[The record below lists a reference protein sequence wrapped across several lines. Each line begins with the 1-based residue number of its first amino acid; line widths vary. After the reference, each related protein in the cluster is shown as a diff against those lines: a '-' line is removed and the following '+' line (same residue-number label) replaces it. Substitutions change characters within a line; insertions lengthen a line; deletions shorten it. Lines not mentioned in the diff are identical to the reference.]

1 MERWKMHRMG
11 FVNFWVYDVQEF
23 ILNDGKILLRGANA
37 SGKSITT
44 QSFIPYILDGDRQP
58 TRLDPFGGK
67 DRKMDFYLIGSPE
80 NGKEESTCYL
90 YLEFIK
96 PESRQYR
103 TIGIG
108 LHAKKGAKMKT
119 WHFGLLDGRRIGY
132 DFMLY
137 EEKGDQLIPHD
148 AARLKKQL
156 GESNFYTEKTTEYE
170 AFVAEK
176 IFGFEKTCL
185 DDFRQLTN
193 ILIKTRSSKLSAK
206 ENLKPAQLYA
216 ILNESLCP
224 LSDDD
229 LRPMAEAMSK
239 IEDTH
244 ERIAKANEALSE
256 ARHLAAEY
264 ERYNRYMLWK
274 KADLYLKK
282 SVEVNKTKRLLE
294 ARNDD
299 ILAAEKDYQEADRLL
314 DEALHRLEVLN
325 EEKNGL
331 NISGIEEQLQRK
343 KEKAENLARDK
354 KTEAEK
360 KKIMEDKQHKVKA
373 KYRECSEIKIKI
385 SDCEYEIKKVI
396 SDLQAYEEYCF
407 PFYDAYYRK
416 IRSGEQLQ
424 TAECRHECRS
434 FSNRLKQV
442 LQLLKEQERQRAEY
456 ESSEQQ
462 LSEKQEAV
470 YRCRKSLETAQNMYT
485 EQKDSFIEQMF
496 MARKNNK
503 EFCIDAGLLER
514 LESLVVNYEGEGSG
528 RDLNDMLSSRRLQLS
543 EMLQEVILSAKQE
556 MNSRDDAC
564 KALQEQLKELQ
575 KTDEPV
581 PERSD
586 DRIAAREILTKN
598 NISFRSFYECIDFKE
613 SVPETQRAVLE
624 AELSDM
630 GLLDALVIAKK
641 DREKAAAL
649 LGELADSYLVSNKSL
664 TGIVNSFFEVTN
676 QELVEEIQCILSQF
690 ETQVQLG
697 TDGCYQHGIMAGH
710 SLGQAHVLYI
720 GAENRRLFRERQI
733 AQLTVE
739 IAEAEKLLLSAQA
752 DYQSALERKE
762 QLEQEYSA
770 FPDTKDLNQAL
781 NLVNTEYANL
791 SQSERVCADAQEKR
805 DQEFHKLNALVEQ
818 IEKSSCVFPMYE
830 KTVSY
835 YEEVAGAV
843 EDCLSLVENA
853 ADHLYKKQEQE
864 RHLVNAKEQAENYE
878 ADVDTLDQEL
888 KNLRNTIDICEEVI
902 RQCDEFLN
910 RPENVDI
917 ALRQQEL
924 ERKIKDLNQQIEDCR
939 IRMAK
944 SEQTAQILKAGISE
958 IENDLI
964 ALIQQENQLANYFEE
979 EWELKYIFDDETL
992 TLNQKA
998 KQAQKCAYDGDE
1010 QKNIQEISTRL
1021 EEVYRKRSNALSGEY
1036 RPMKELLFPNA
1047 EPDSIRTR
1055 TRITLTW
1062 YGHQLPPA
1070 VFADDLAAAIEN
1082 DKLLIKKEEEEM
1094 FRTILMNTISKKLYL
1109 RIDTSRKWVK
1119 SMSELMQGIN
1129 TSMGLSF
1136 SLSWKPKRDIGEHEL
1151 SFEELN
1157 KLLAGD
1163 AQLMRAEDYE
1173 RLSAHFRSRIEHER
1187 LVMEE
1192 KGQDVNY
1199 TELVRNVLDFRNWF
1213 EFSLHYRYSGKPL
1226 QEMTVSRFNTFSG
1239 GERALSLYI
1248 PLFAAVAAQY
1258 QKAGNQAPRIL
1269 ALDEAFAGVD
1279 DSNISEMFALL
1290 EKLEFGYILNS
1301 QALWGCYDSV
1311 PSLAIAEL
1319 CHEKD
1324 SDFITV
1330 ISYEWNGSHKLLK
1343 EEQAVGI

>member
-1 MERWKMHRMG
+1 MERWRMHRLG

-23 ILNDGKILLRGANA
+23 ILNNGKILLRGANA

-67 DRKMDFYLIGSPE
+67 DRKMDFYLLGSPE
-80 NGKEESTCYL
+80 NGKEESTGYL

-96 PESRQYR
+96 PESQQYR

-108 LHAKKGAKMKT
+108 LHAKKGSKMKT

-137 EEKGDQLIPHD
+137 EEKGNQLIPHD
-148 AARLKKQL
+148 ATRLKKQL
-156 GESNFYTEKTTEYE
+156 GESNFYTEKTMEYE

-299 ILAAEKDYQEADRLL
+299 ILAAEQDHQEVAHLL
-314 DEALHRLEVLN
+314 DEAEHRLATLN
-325 EEKNGL
+325 EEQNGL

-385 SDCEYEIKKVI
+385 SDCEYEIKKVL

-407 PFYDAYYRK
+407 PFYDAYYQK
-416 IRSGEQLQ
+416 IQNGEQLQ

-434 FSNRLKQV
+434 FSARLQQV

-456 ESSEQQ
+456 ETTEQQ
-462 LSEKQEAV
+462 LSKKQDAV
-470 YRCRKSLETAQNMYT
+470 YRCRKSLETAQTMYT

-528 RDLNDMLSSRRLQLS
+528 RDLNDALSSHRLRLS
-543 EMLQEVILSAKQE
+543 EMLQQVILLAEQE
-556 MNSRDDAC
+556 MNNREDVY
-564 KALQEQLKELQ
+564 KALKEQLKELQ
-575 KTDEPV
+575 NTAEPV

-586 DRIAAREILTKN
+586 DRIAAREILTKHG
-598 NISFRSFYECIDFKE
+598 ISFRSFYECIDFKE

-624 AELSDM
+624 AELADM
-630 GLLDALVIAKK
+630 GLLDALVIAKT
-641 DREKAAAL
+641 DREKAVAL
-649 LGELADSYLVSNKSL
+649 LGTLADSYLVYAKSL
-664 TGIVNSFFEVTN
+664 PGMENSFFEVTD
-676 QELVEEIQCILSQF
+676 QELADETQCILSQF
-690 ETQVQLG
+690 ETQVQIG
-697 TDGCYQHGIMAGH
+697 VDGCYQHGIMAGH
-710 SLGQAHVLYI
+710 TVGQTHVLYI
-720 GAENRRLFRERQI
+720 GAENRRLFRKRQI

-739 IAEAEKLLLSAQA
+739 IAEAEKLLLSAKY
-752 DYQSALERKE
+752 DYTSALERKE
-762 QLEQEYSA
+762 LLEQEYSA

-781 NLVNTEYANL
+781 NLVNTEDANL
-791 SQSERVCADAQEKR
+791 AQAEQICAEYQEKR
-805 DQEFHKLNALVEQ
+805 DREFHKLHALLEQ
-818 IEKSSCVFPMYE
+818 TEKVSNVFPRYE

-835 YEEVAGAV
+835 YEEVVREV
-843 EDCLSLVENA
+843 ENYLSHVENA
-853 ADHLYKKQEQE
+853 AGHLQKKRDNE
-864 RHLVNAKEQAENYE
+864 HYLANAKEQAEDYE
-878 ADVDTLDQEL
+878 ADVDILDQEL
-888 KNLRNTIDICEEVI
+888 KNLRNSISICEEVI

-917 ALRQQEL
+917 ARRQQEIDH
-924 ERKIKDLNQQIEDCR
+924 KIENLKKDSENLK

-944 SEQTAQILKAGISE
+944 TEQTAQMLKAGISD
-958 IENDLI
+958 IENNLT
-964 ALIQQENQLANYFEE
+964 ALIQQENMLADYFEE
-979 EWELKYIFDDETL
+979 EWTLKYIFDDEAL

-998 KQAQKCAYDGDE
+998 KQAQKCVYDGDE
-1010 QKNIQEISTRL
+1010 QKNIQEISARL
-1021 EEVYRKRSNALSGEY
+1021 EEVYRKRSNALSSEY
-1036 RPMKELLFPNA
+1036 RPMKELLFQNA

-1062 YGHQLPPA
+1062 RGHQLPPA

-1163 AQLMRAEDYE
+1163 ALLMRAEDYE

-1258 QKAGNQAPRIL
+1258 QKAGDQAPRIL

-1301 QALWGCYDSV
+1301 QALWGCYDTV

>member
-1 MERWKMHRMG
+1 MERWKMHRLG

-67 DRKMDFYLIGSPE
+67 DRKMDFYLLGNPE
-80 NGKEESTCYL
+80 NGKEESTGYL

-96 PESRQYR
+96 PESLQYR

-137 EEKGDQLIPHD
+137 EEKGNQLIPHD
-148 AARLKKQL
+148 SARLKRQL

-170 AFVAEK
+170 EFVAEK
-176 IFGFEKTCL
+176 IFGFERTCL

-256 ARHLAAEY
+256 ARYLAAEY

-282 SVEVNKTKRLLE
+282 SKEVNEAEQKLE
-294 ARNDD
+294 AQKTD
-299 ILAAEKDYQEADRLL
+299 IADTEQSRQEAVHLL
-314 DEALHRLEVLN
+314 DEAMFRLAALD
-325 EEKNGL
+325 EELNGL
-331 NISGIEEQLQRK
+331 NISGIEEQLKRK
-343 KEKAENLARDK
+343 KEKTEILARDK

-360 KKIMEDKQHKVKA
+360 QKNMEDKQQKVKA

-385 SDCEYEIKKVI
+385 SDYEYEIKKAL
-396 SDLQAYEEYCF
+396 SDLQDYEDYYF
-407 PFYDAYYRK
+407 PFYDAYYSK
-416 IRSGEQLQ
+416 IRNGERLQ
-424 TAECRHECRS
+424 TAEYRQECRS
-434 FSNRLKQV
+434 FSARLQQV

-456 ESSEQQ
+456 ENTEQQ
-462 LSEKQEAV
+462 LSEKQNAV
-470 YRCRKSLETAQNMYT
+470 YRCRKSLETAQTMYT

-503 EFCIDAGLLER
+503 EFCIDAGLLEK

-528 RDLNDMLSSRRLQLS
+528 RDLNDMLSSHRLRLS
-543 EMLQEVILSAKQE
+543 ETLQQVILSAKQE
-556 MNSRDDAC
+556 KNNRDDAC

-575 KTDEPV
+575 KTSEPV

-586 DRIAAREILTKN
+586 GRIAARALLTKHG
-598 NISFRSFYECIDFKE
+598 ISFRSFYECIDFKE
-613 SVPETQRAVLE
+613 SVPETYRAVLE
-624 AELSDM
+624 AELADM
-630 GLLDALVIAKK
+630 GLLDALVVAEK
-641 DREKAAAL
+641 DREKAAVL
-649 LGELADSYLVSNKSL
+649 LGTQADSYLVYAKSISG
-664 TGIVNSFFEVTN
+664 TENGFFEVTDKK
-676 QELVEEIQCILSQF
+676 LAEETQCILSQF
-690 ETQVQLG
+690 ETQVKFG
-697 TDGCYQHGIMAGH
+697 VDGCYQHGIMAGH
-710 SLGQAHVLYI
+710 SLGQTHVLYI

-739 IAEAEKLLLSAQA
+739 ITEAEKFLLSAQA

-762 QLEQEYSA
+762 LLEQEYRT

-781 NLVNTEYANL
+781 NLVNTENANL
-791 SQSERVCADAQEKR
+791 VQAERICAEYQENR
-805 DQEFHKLNALVEQ
+805 EREFHKLNALFEK
-818 IEKSSCVFPMYE
+818 IEKVSSVFPRYE
-830 KTVSY
+830 KTVGY
-835 YEEVAGAV
+835 YEDVIEAV
-843 EDCLSLVENA
+843 GNYLSLVENA
-853 ADHLYKKQEQE
+853 ADYIYKKQEQE
-864 RHLVNAKEQAENYE
+864 YHLANAEEQAEDYE
-878 ADVDTLDQEL
+878 ADVDILAQEL
-888 KNLRNTIDICEEVI
+888 KSLQNTICICDEAI

-917 ALRQQEL
+917 VHRRQEI
-924 ERKIKDLNQQIEDCR
+924 EHKIENLKKNAEDYRIHIATTNQKVQ
-939 IRMAK
+939 M
-944 SEQTAQILKAGISE
+944 LKADVSG
-958 IENDLI
+958 IENNLT
-964 ALIQQENQLANYFEE
+964 ALIQQENILADYFEE
-979 EWELKYIFDDETL
+979 EWALKYIFDDETL
-992 TLNQKA
+992 TLKQKA
-998 KQAQKCAYDGDE
+998 KQAQKCVYDGDE
-1010 QKNIQEISTRL
+1010 QKNIQEISARL

-1036 RPMKELLFPNA
+1036 RPMKELLFQNA

-1055 TRITLTW
+1055 TKIALTW
-1062 YGHQLPPA
+1062 RGHQLPPA

-1119 SMSELMQGIN
+1119 SMSALMQGIN

-1136 SLSWKPKRDIGEHEL
+1136 SLSWKPKRNIGEHEL

-1173 RLSAHFRSRIEHER
+1173 RLSEHFRSRIEHER

-1213 EFSLHYRYSGKPL
+1213 EFSLHYRYSGEELK
-1226 QEMTVSRFNTFSG
+1226 EMTVSRFNTFSG

-1258 QKAGNQAPRIL
+1258 QKAGAQAPRIL

-1301 QALWGCYDSV
+1301 QALWGCYDTV

-1330 ISYEWNGSHKLLK
+1330 ISYEWNGSRKLLK
-1343 EEQAVGI
+1343 EEQAVGV

>member
-1 MERWKMHRMG
+1 MERWRMHRLG

-23 ILNDGKILLRGANA
+23 ILNEGKILLRGANA

-67 DRKMDFYLIGSPE
+67 DRKMDFYLLGSPE
-80 NGKEESTCYL
+80 NGKEESTGYL

-108 LHAKKGAKMKT
+108 LHAKKGSKMKT

-137 EEKGDQLIPHD
+137 EEKGNQLIPHD
-148 AARLKKQL
+148 AVTCVKTAAANSMSAVLAFNRRAVCGNAGEGYIDTAVKVLIAVVL
-156 GESNFYTEKTTEYE
+156 G
-170 AFVAEK
+170 ALVLA
-176 IFGFEKTCL
+176 G
-185 DDFRQLTN
+185 
-193 ILIKTRSSKLSAK
+193 
-206 ENLKPAQLYA
+206 LYA

-282 SVEVNKTKRLLE
+282 SIEVNKTKRLLE

-299 ILAAEKDYQEADRLL
+299 ILAAEHDHQEAAHLL
-314 DEALHRLEVLN
+314 DEAEHRLATLN
-325 EEKNGL
+325 EEQNGL

-343 KEKAENLARDK
+343 REKAELLARDK
-354 KTEAEK
+354 NTETK
-360 KKIMEDKQHKVKA
+360 MQKNMEDKQQKIKE

-385 SDCEYEIKKVI
+385 SDCEYEIKKVL

-416 IRSGEQLQ
+416 IRNGEQLKA
-424 TAECRHECRS
+424 AECRQECHS
-434 FSNRLKQV
+434 FSARLQQV

-456 ESSEQQ
+456 ETTEQQ
-462 LSEKQEAV
+462 LSEKQDV
-470 YRCRKSLETAQNMYT
+470 LYRCRKSLETAQTMYT

-528 RDLNDMLSSRRLQLS
+528 RDLNDILSSHRLRFS
-543 EMLQEVILSAKQE
+543 ETLQQVILLAEQE
-556 MNSRDDAC
+556 MNSRDEAC

-575 KTDEPV
+575 NTAEPV
-581 PERSD
+581 PERSG
-586 DRIAAREILTKN
+586 DRITAREILTKHG
-598 NISFRSFYECIDFKE
+598 ISFRSFYECIDFKT

-624 AELSDM
+624 AELADM
-630 GLLDALVIAKK
+630 GLLDAIVIAKN
-641 DREKAAAL
+641 DREKGVAL
-649 LGELADSYLVSNKSL
+649 LGTLADSYLVCNKSF
-664 TGIVNSFFEVTN
+664 TEIENSFFEVTD
-676 QELVEEIQCILSQF
+676 QELAEETQCILSQF
-690 ETQVQLG
+690 ETQLQLG
-697 TDGCYQHGIMAGH
+697 ADGCYQHGIMAGH
-710 SLGQAHVLYI
+710 SLGQTHVLYI
-720 GAENRRLFRERQI
+720 GAENRHLFRERQI

-739 IAEAEKLLLSAQA
+739 IAEAEKLLFSAQA

-762 QLEQEYSA
+762 LLEQEYKA

-781 NLVNTEYANL
+781 NLVNTEAANL
-791 SQSERVCADAQEKR
+791 AQAEQGCADAQEKR
-805 DQEFHKLNALVEQ
+805 DREFHKLNALLEQ
-818 IEKSSCVFPMYE
+818 IEKVSNVFPRYE

-835 YEEVAGAV
+835 YEEVVGAV
-843 EDCLSLVENA
+843 DEYLGLVENA
-853 ADHLYKKQEQE
+853 SGHLHEKQEQE
-864 RHLVNAKEQAENYE
+864 HRLANAKEQAEDCE
-878 ADVDTLDQEL
+878 ADVDILDQEL
-888 KNLRNTIDICEEVI
+888 KNLRNSISICEEVI

-917 ALRQQEL
+917 ARRQQEI
-924 ERKIKDLNQQIEDCR
+924 ERKIKDLKQQAEDHKIR
-939 IRMAK
+939 IATTEK
-944 SEQTAQILKAGISE
+944 EAQMLKAGISD
-958 IENDLI
+958 IEKNLTELI
-964 ALIQQENQLANYFEE
+964 KQENLLADYFEE
-979 EWELKYIFDDETL
+979 EWALKYYFDDETM

-998 KQAQKCAYDGDE
+998 KQAQKCVYDGDE
-1010 QKNIQEISTRL
+1010 QKNIQEISARL
-1021 EEVYRKRSNALSGEY
+1021 EEIYRKQSNALSGEY

-1062 YGHQLPPA
+1062 HGHQLPPA

-1163 AQLMRAEDYE
+1163 AQLMSAEDYE

-1258 QKAGNQAPRIL
+1258 QKAGDQAPRIL

-1301 QALWGCYDSV
+1301 QALWGCYDTV

>member
-1 MERWKMHRMG
+1 MERWRMHRLG

-67 DRKMDFYLIGSPE
+67 DRKMDFYLLGSPE
-80 NGKEESTCYL
+80 NGKEESTGYL

-108 LHAKKGAKMKT
+108 LHAKKGAKMKS
-119 WHFGLLDGRRIGY
+119 WHFGLLDDRRIGH

-137 EEKGDQLIPHD
+137 EEKGNQLIPHD
-148 AARLKKQL
+148 AIRLKKQL
-156 GESNFYTEKTTEYE
+156 GESNFYTEKPTEYE

-176 IFGFEKTCL
+176 IFGFEKMCL

-224 LSDDD
+224 LSDDE

-256 ARHLAAEY
+256 AWHLAAEY
-264 ERYNRYMLWK
+264 DRYNRYMLWK
-274 KADLYLKK
+274 KAERYLKK
-282 SVEVNKTKRLLE
+282 SVEVKITERELKKQ
-294 ARNDD
+294 NDD
-299 ILAAEKDYQEADRLL
+299 ILFAEQEHKEAAHMLN
-314 DEALHRLEVLN
+314 EALLQLEVLN

-343 KEKAENLARDK
+343 KEKTELLARDK

-360 KKIMEDKQHKVKA
+360 QKNMVDKQQKIEA

-385 SDCEYEIKKVI
+385 SDCEYEIKKVL

-416 IRSGEQLQ
+416 IRNGEQLQ
-424 TAECRHECRS
+424 VAECRQECRS
-434 FSNRLKQV
+434 FSARLQQV
-442 LQLLKEQERQRAEY
+442 LHLLKEQERQRAEY
-456 ESSEQQ
+456 ETTEQQ
-462 LSEKQEAV
+462 LSDRQNVV
-470 YRCRKSLETAQNMYT
+470 YKCRKSLETAQTMYA

-503 EFCIDAGLLER
+503 EFCIDAGLLET

-528 RDLNDMLSSRRLQLS
+528 RDLNDILSSHRLRLS
-543 EMLQEVILSAKQE
+543 ETLQQVILLAEQE
-556 MNSRDDAC
+556 MNNREDAC
-564 KALQEQLKELQ
+564 KALKEQLKDLQ
-575 KTDEPV
+575 KTAEPV
-581 PERSD
+581 PERSS

-598 NISFRSFYECIDFKE
+598 SISYRSFYECIDFKT
-613 SVPETQRAVLE
+613 SVSKTQRAVLE
-624 AELSDM
+624 AELADM
-630 GLLDALVIAKK
+630 GLLDALVIAKN
-641 DREKAAAL
+641 DREKASAL
-649 LGELADSYLVSNKSL
+649 FGKLADSYLVCDKSI
-664 TGIVNSFFEVTN
+664 TEIENSFFEVTN
-676 QELVEEIQCILSQF
+676 QELAEETLSILSQF
-690 ETQVQLG
+690 ETQVQL
-697 TDGCYQHGIMAGH
+697 DVNGCYQHGIMAGH
-710 SLGQAHVLYI
+710 SVGQTHVLYI

-733 AQLTVE
+733 SQLTEE
-739 IAEAEKLLLSAQA
+739 IAEAEKILLSAQA

-762 QLEQEYSA
+762 LLEQEYSA
-770 FPDTKDLNQAL
+770 FPDTKELNQAL
-781 NLVNTEYANL
+781 NMVNTEDANL
-791 SQSERVCADAQEKR
+791 AQTERECAEYQKKR
-805 DQEFHKLNALVEQ
+805 NHEFHKLNALFEQ
-818 IEKSSCVFPMYE
+818 IEKVSSVFPRYE

-835 YEEVAGAV
+835 YEETAGAV
-843 EDCLSLVENA
+843 EDCLSLIENA
-853 ADHLYKKQEQE
+853 ADYLYKKQEQE
-864 RHLVNAKEQAENYE
+864 HHLVYAKEQAEDYE
-878 ADVDTLDQEL
+878 ADVDILEQEL
-888 KNLRNTIDICEEVI
+888 KKLQNTIHICEEVI
-902 RQCDEFLN
+902 QQCDEFLN
-910 RPENVDI
+910 LPENVDI
-917 ALRQQEL
+917 AYRQQEL
-924 ERKIKDLNQQIEDCR
+924 ERKIKDLKQQIEEHKIC
-939 IRMAK
+939 MVK
-944 SEQTAQILKAGISE
+944 TEQTAQILKAGISD
-958 IENDLI
+958 IENNLTGLI
-964 ALIQQENQLANYFEE
+964 KQENMLADYFEE
-979 EWELKYIFDDETL
+979 EWALKYIFDDEAL

-998 KQAQKCAYDGDE
+998 KQAQKCVYDGDE
-1010 QKNIQEISTRL
+1010 QKNIQEISARL

-1036 RPMKELLFPNA
+1036 RPIKELLFQNA

-1055 TRITLTW
+1055 TKITLTW
-1062 YGHQLPPA
+1062 CGHQLPPA

-1301 QALWGCYDSV
+1301 QALWGCYDTV

-1343 EEQAVGI
+1343 EE

>member
-1 MERWKMHRMG
+1 MERWRMNRLG

-67 DRKMDFYLIGSPE
+67 DRKMDFYLLGSPE
-80 NGKEESTCYL
+80 NGKEESTGYL
-90 YLEFIK
+90 YLEFFK
-96 PESRQYR
+96 PESGQYR

-119 WHFGLLDGRRIGY
+119 WHFGLLDGKRIGY

-137 EEKGDQLIPHD
+137 EEKGNQLIPHD

-156 GESNFYTEKTTEYE
+156 GDFNFYSEKPTEYE

-176 IFGFEKTCL
+176 IFGFEKTRL
-185 DDFRQLTN
+185 DDFKQLTN

-244 ERIAKANEALSE
+244 ERIAKANEALAE
-256 ARHLAAEY
+256 ARYIAAEY
-264 ERYNRYMLWK
+264 DRYNRYMLWK

-282 SVEVNKTKRLLE
+282 SAEVTKTERQLKDRKSE
-294 ARNDD
+294 
-299 ILAAEKDYQEADRLL
+299 IHAAEQQQRETTEQLEEANLRL
-314 DEALHRLEVLN
+314 VTLN
-325 EEKNGL
+325 EEKKGL
-331 NISGIEEQLQRK
+331 NISGIEEQLQQK
-343 KEKAENLARDK
+343 KEKKESLNRYKQA
-354 KTEAEK
+354 EAEK
-360 KKIMEDKQHKVKA
+360 QKSMEDKQRKLKA
-373 KYRECSEIKIKI
+373 KYRDCSELKIKI
-385 SDCEYEIKKVI
+385 NDSEYEIKKAL
-396 SDLQAYEEYCF
+396 SDLQAYESYCF
-407 PFYDAYYRK
+407 PFYDNYDLKLRNG
-416 IRSGEQLQ
+416 SQLQ
-424 TAECRHECRS
+424 TAEFRRECRS
-434 FSNRLKQV
+434 FSERLKRV
-442 LQLLKEQERQRAEY
+442 LQLLKDKEQQREAY
-456 ESSEQQ
+456 DAAEQQ
-462 LSEKQEAV
+462 LSEKQDDV
-470 YRCRKSLETAQNMYT
+470 YRCQKSLEAAQNMYT
-485 EQKDSFIEQMF
+485 EQKDLFIEQMF
-496 MARKNNK
+496 TAAKNNK
-503 EFCIDAGLLER
+503 EFRIDAGLLGK
-514 LESLVVNYEGEGSG
+514 LESLVTNYEGEGSG
-528 RDLNDMLSSRRLQLS
+528 RDLSDMLSNHKLRLS
-543 EMLQEVILSAKQE
+543 ETLQCVIQSADQE
-556 MNSRDDAC
+556 MKSKEDAC
-564 KALQEQLKELQ
+564 QVLRAQLEELQ
-575 KTDEPV
+575 KTSEPI
-581 PERSD
+581 PERSE
-586 DRIAAREILTKN
+586 DRIAAREALAKN
-598 NISFRSFYECIDFKE
+598 GVSFRSLYECIDFKP
-613 SVPETQRAVLE
+613 SVPEAQRAVLE
-624 AELSDM
+624 AELADM
-630 GLLDALVIAKK
+630 GLLDALVIAKA
-641 DREKAAAL
+641 DREKAVSL
-649 LGELADSYLVSNKSL
+649 LGELADSYLVCAESL
-664 TGIVNSFFEVTN
+664 PDTKYGFFEVVN
-676 QELVEEIQCILSQF
+676 DKMAEETQSILRQF
-690 ETQVQLG
+690 ETRLQLG
-697 TDGCYQHGIMAGH
+697 ADGFYRHGIVAGH
-710 SLGQAHVLYI
+710 ALWRPHVLYI

-733 AQLTVE
+733 RQLTAE
-739 IAEAEKLLLSAQA
+739 IADAEKLLLSARA
-752 DYQSALERKE
+752 DHQSALDRKK
-762 QLEQEYSA
+762 LLDHEYEM
-770 FPDTKDLNQAL
+770 FPTTKDLNPAM
-781 NLVNTEYANL
+781 NLVDSEAAKLAQTEQL
-791 SQSERVCADAQEKR
+791 CAESREKR
-805 DQEFHKLNALVEQ
+805 DREYHRLNAFLEQ
-818 IEKSSCVFPMYE
+818 IEKACSVFPMYE
-830 KTVSY
+830 KTVGY
-835 YEEVAGAV
+835 YEEVVGAV
-843 EDCLSLVENA
+843 EEYLGRLENA
-853 ADHLYKKQEQE
+853 ADYLREKLEHENRLIT
-864 RHLVNAKEQAENYE
+864 AKEQAEEYE
-878 ADVDTLDQEL
+878 ADVGALDREL
-888 KNLRNTIDICEEVI
+888 KSLNNSIKICEEAI

-917 ALRQQEL
+917 ANRQQEL
-924 ERKIKDLNQQIEDCR
+924 EHETEELNKQIEDCR
-939 IRMAK
+939 VRNAKAEQMAQMLEK
-944 SEQTAQILKAGISE
+944 DISE
-958 IENDLI
+958 IGNKLEELI
-964 ALIQQENQLANYFEE
+964 EQENILSEYFEE
-979 EWELKYIFDDETL
+979 EWALKFIFEDETL
-992 TLNQKA
+992 TLNQRVLK
-998 KQAQKCAYDGDE
+998 AQKCVCDGDE
-1010 QKNIQEISTRL
+1010 QKNIQEVSARL
-1021 EEVYRKRSNALSGEY
+1021 EEIYRKRSNALSGEY
-1036 RPMKELLFPNA
+1036 RPMKELLFPNS

-1062 YGHQLPPA
+1062 RGHQLPPA
-1070 VFADDLAAAIEN
+1070 IFASDLNAAIEN

-1109 RIDTSRKWVK
+1109 RIDASRKWVK

-1151 SFEELN
+1151 SFEELY

-1163 AQLMRAEDYE
+1163 AQLMKAEDYE
-1173 RLSAHFRSRIEHER
+1173 RLSTHFRSRIEHER

-1192 KGQDVNY
+1192 NGQEVNY

-1301 QALWGCYDSV
+1301 QALWGCYDTV

-1330 ISYEWNGSHKLLK
+1330 VTYDWNGSQKLLK
-1343 EEQAVGI
+1343 EE

>member
-1 MERWKMHRMG
+1 MERWRMHRLG

-67 DRKMDFYLIGSPE
+67 DRKMDFYLLGSPE
-80 NGKEESTCYL
+80 NGKEESTGYL

-96 PESRQYR
+96 PKSQQYR

-108 LHAKKGAKMKT
+108 LHAKKGTKMKT

-137 EEKGDQLIPHD
+137 EEKGNQLIPHD

-282 SVEVNKTKRLLE
+282 SVEVNTTKRQLEERNADIVAAEQDQQEAANLLGE
-294 ARNDD
+294 AELR
-299 ILAAEKDYQEADRLL
+299 LAA
-314 DEALHRLEVLN
+314 LN
-325 EEKNGL
+325 EEQNGL

-343 KEKAENLARDK
+343 NEKTEILAREK

-360 KKIMEDKQHKVKA
+360 QKNMEDKQQKVKA

-385 SDCEYEIKKVI
+385 SDCEYEIKKVL
-396 SDLQAYEEYCF
+396 SDLQDYEEYCF

-416 IRSGEQLQ
+416 IRNGEQLQ
-424 TAECRHECRS
+424 AAECRQECRS
-434 FSNRLKQV
+434 FSARLQQV

-456 ESSEQQ
+456 ETMEQQ
-462 LSEKQEAV
+462 LSERQNAV
-470 YRCRKSLETAQNMYT
+470 YQCRKSLETAQTMYA

-496 MARKNNK
+496 MAGKNNK

-514 LESLVVNYEGEGSG
+514 LESLVVNYEGEGSS
-528 RDLNDMLSSRRLQLS
+528 RDLNDMLSSHRLQLS
-543 EMLQEVILSAKQE
+543 DMLQQVILSAKQE
-556 MNSRDDAC
+556 MNNREDVY
-564 KALQEQLKELQ
+564 KALKEQLKELQ
-575 KTDEPV
+575 KTAEPV
-581 PERSD
+581 PERSAN
-586 DRIAAREILTKN
+586 RIAAREILTKHG
-598 NISFRSFYECIDFKE
+598 ISFRSFYECIDFKT
-613 SVPETQRAVLE
+613 SVPETQRTVLE
-624 AELSDM
+624 AELADM
-630 GLLDALVIAKK
+630 GLLDALVIAKT
-641 DREKAAAL
+641 DREKAVAL
-649 LGELADSYLVSNKSL
+649 LGELADSYLVYAESL
-664 TGIVNSFFEVTN
+664 SSMENSFFEVTD
-676 QELVEEIQCILSQF
+676 QELAEETQCILSQF
-690 ETQVQLG
+690 ETQVQLDV
-697 TDGCYQHGIMAGH
+697 DGCYQHGIMAGH
-710 SLGQAHVLYI
+710 SLGQTHVLYI

-739 IAEAEKLLLSAQA
+739 IAEAEKFLLSAQA
-752 DYQSALERKE
+752 DYQSTLERKE
-762 QLEQEYSA
+762 LLEQEYRA

-781 NLVNTEYANL
+781 NLVNTEAANL
-791 SQSERVCADAQEKR
+791 AQAERICADAQEKR
-805 DQEFHKLNALVEQ
+805 DREFHKLNALFEQ
-818 IEKSSCVFPMYE
+818 IEKISNVFPRYE

-835 YEEVAGAV
+835 YEDVVEAV
-843 EDCLSLVENA
+843 GDYLILVENA
-853 ADHLYKKQEQE
+853 VDHLHEKQEQE
-864 RHLVNAKEQAENYE
+864 ARLANAKEQAEDYE
-878 ADVDTLDQEL
+878 ADVDILDQEL
-888 KNLRNTIDICEEVI
+888 KHLKNTIYICEEVI

-917 ALRQQEL
+917 ARRQQEIDH
-924 ERKIKDLNQQIEDCR
+924 KIENLKKDSENLKIR
-939 IRMAK
+939 IANSK
-944 SEQTAQILKAGISE
+944 TKAQVLKEGISG
-958 IENDLI
+958 IENNLT
-964 ALIQQENQLANYFEE
+964 ALIKQENLLAEYFEE
-979 EWELKYIFDDETL
+979 EWAMKYIFDDETL

-998 KQAQKCAYDGDE
+998 KQAQKCVYDGDE
-1010 QKNIQEISTRL
+1010 QKNIQEISARL

-1036 RPMKELLFPNA
+1036 RPMKELLFHNA

-1062 YGHQLPPA
+1062 RGHQLPPA

-1136 SLSWKPKRDIGEHEL
+1136 SLSWKPKKDIGEHEL
-1151 SFEELN
+1151 SFDELN

-1258 QKAGNQAPRIL
+1258 QKAGAQAPRIL

-1301 QALWGCYDSV
+1301 QALWGCYDTV

-1343 EEQAVGI
+1343 EEQAVRI